1 MLGPGAFQEVDLRA
15 AYGGVAAW
23 GQTVHPESRHEE
35 LMALALKHAIQGR
48 DVSHLVFPDGV
59 QSRPAREGA
68 VRAGPRGA
76 WAGPGSP
83 RPPRRSTPPP
93 TRCAPRGGR

>member
-35 LMALALKHAIQGR
+35 LMALALKHAIVGR

-59 QSRPAREGA
+59 QTRPAARAPAGGPEGRWGTA
-68 VRAGPRGA
+68 A
-76 WAGPGSP
+76 SP
-83 RPPRRSTPPP
+83 RPPPPSAAAADRS
-93 TRCAPRGGR
+93 RAARGR